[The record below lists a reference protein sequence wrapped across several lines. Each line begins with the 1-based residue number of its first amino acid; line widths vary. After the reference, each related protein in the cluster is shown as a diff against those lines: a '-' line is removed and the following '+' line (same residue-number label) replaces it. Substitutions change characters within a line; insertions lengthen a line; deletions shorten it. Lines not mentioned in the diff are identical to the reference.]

1 MWDLKLALHF
11 VQENIGHLG
20 GDPEKATTI
29 TTITT
34 IIGII
39 TINPSPPSPPS
50 LTSSPPTL
58 TFCLQVTLFG
68 QSAGAMAVQNLMLS
82 PHTKDKE
89 LFRFPEW

>member
-29 TTITT
+29 T
-34 IIGII
+34 GII
-39 TINPSPPSPPS
+39 TIPPSPPSPP
-50 LTSSPPTL
+50 TL
-58 TFCLQVTLFG
+58 IFCLQVTLFG

>member
-29 TTITT
+29 T
-34 IIGII
+34 GII
-39 TINPSPPSPPS
+39 TITPSPPSPPS

-58 TFCLQVTLFG
+58 IFCLQVTLFG

>member
-29 TTITT
+29 TS
-34 IIGII
+34 II
-39 TINPSPPSPPS
+39 T
-50 LTSSPPTL
+50 SPPTL
-58 TFCLQVTLFG
+58 IFCLQVTLFG

-89 LFRFPEW
+89 LFRFPKW